1 MHIERMHKMIECL
14 TEKALCEFDKGIEN
28 IDTCEMGQVVDMI
41 KDLNEAEYKAVIV
54 KSMKEADEEEKEYYL
69 SVSSLISNEC
79 SCFEISPSE
88 TPEALAAEAEMLSQM
103 EREDALFKVSIDAVR
118 LCMRKQWFTNGDT
131 YQYETM
137 QQMIRDDKPLHDIAV
152 VTWFCSKDTTL
163 EEVEAEF
170 KELYEKRNLFDK

>member
-1 MHIERMHKMIECL
+1 MCKKNCRICKYYNEDSSVGL
-14 TEKALCEFDKGIEN
+14 
-28 IDTCEMGQVVDMI
+28 IDCNCDNV
-41 KDLNEAEYKAVIV
+41 
-54 KSMKEADEEEKEYYL
+54 DEEEKEYYL